1 MEEENVVVD
10 ERIESVREI
19 AKRLIM
25 HYIGERYKDMEGIG
39 EELARIDELIS
50 GIKIIPENIVP
61 GALTRAT
68 NFGNGTINLRFKDKN
83 DISDKEIEKIIETM
97 IHEFYHS
104 VSKSKKERYIFL
116 EEGYVTYITA
126 ETIRYAMEH
135 PIEIE
140 GITQEQLQKTLK
152 AQELENGYEDAS
164 EFVRNTQLI
173 MELYGH
179 DSTYEYM
186 FRERGIE
193 SLAMIAQEIS
203 PEFEKFIRRQ
213 YTKTPSNSPN
223 LECEQLFFKSF
234 FDRFDYD
241 KLSKSSLEMNELL
254 QRHLVKS
261 GIAIQDTRLRD
272 MVDEFRPDLVAYQE
286 LLEEVRL
293 LSPEERTKRI
303 EAAVPTG
310 EFDWK
315 IHDNMFDTVMQM
327 NNGLKNFYDK
337 SDSKLKCRTF
347 GNTSFYALA
356 ICYDMVQ
363 KGIEEPTDEHIMQ
376 YCGLMISDPNMET
389 WIKSLVNTYFE
400 KVQQQSEDGRGIV
413 EIINQNLIDNAELM
427 IQVDIIKQETTREN
441 YWENLKKIAELSK
454 RYGVERQNDF
464 YGRVYDV
471 FLEMSQEYFEDDKVY
486 TIEEFNAFREQ
497 MQAVYDIAGMP
508 DYINATGKTPDKI
521 FLKSAI
527 VHSRETSENFSEQMI
542 SLLRI
547 IKDGNMDLGMY
558 TEDLEDFCVKI
569 ASAYDTIEAT
579 HQQEQML
586 EFQNLFLHNYLY
598 TDNLQA
604 TKAYIKRAN
613 STRSAENEYLRT
625 IKTKILESPEFYM
638 QNFEEEDVNR
648 DGRLL
653 KELRY
658 RRVLHDSIVNERR
671 KKSAQAYNYDYSDQN
686 NLLQLA
692 CCEQTKEVMSRY
704 RPGISE
710 DNFIEIIS
718 GINCMVNHGEN
729 EMAENFAIKLSQ
741 NMSRLSEKNKPYSKV
756 LALLHQHCHRQT
768 EENFS
773 ILENNIEFFGA
784 CIDYLKEPLKK
795 LPIEKRMEYMQR
807 LIDINGE
814 DKYVTGIISYWEND
828 EARSFVDF
836 IQEPVLTPEV
846 MQEMARN
853 PEVQECIPSAGE
865 EIESAARIEK
875 EQVEH

>member
-25 HYIGERYKDMEGIG
+25 HYIGERYKDMEGVG

-50 GIKIIPENIVP
+50 SIKIIPENIVS
-61 GALTRAT
+61 GAMTRAT

-83 DISDKEIEKIIETM
+83 NISDKEIEKILETM

-104 VSKSKKERYIFL
+104 ISKSKKERYIFL

-140 GITQEQLQKTLK
+140 GITGEQLNKMLE

-234 FDRFDYD
+234 FDRFDYG

-254 QRHLVKS
+254 QRHLVKT
-261 GIAIQDTRLRD
+261 GIAIQDTRLHD

-315 IHDNMFDTVMQM
+315 IHDNIFDTIMQM
-327 NNGLKNFYDK
+327 TNGLKNFYDK

-486 TIEEFNAFREQ
+486 TIEEFTAFREQ

-547 IKDGNMDLGMY
+547 IKDGNMELGMY
-558 TEDLEDFCVKI
+558 TEDLEDFGVKI

-598 TDNLQA
+598 TDNMQA

-613 STRSAENEYLRT
+613 GTRIAENEYLRT
-625 IKTKILESPEFYM
+625 IKTKILESPKIYM
-638 QNFEEEDVNR
+638 QNFDDENPKR
-648 DGRLL
+648 DEILG
-653 KELRY
+653 KELGKRPTILET
-658 RRVLHDSIVNERR
+658 VINEAQ
-671 KKSAQAYNYDYSDQN
+671 KKSVQAYNYDYSDQN
-686 NLLQLA
+686 NIIQMK
-692 CCEQTKEVMSRY
+692 CCEQTKKERVNVSD
-704 RPGISE
+704 E
-710 DNFIEIIS
+710 NFVRIIS

-729 EMAENFAIKLSQ
+729 TEAEECAKKLSG
-741 NMSRLSEKNKPYSKV
+741 NMRRVFVKSRTYGKI
-756 LALLHQHCHRQT
+756 LALLRQHCDRPT
-768 EENFS
+768 EQRFS
-773 ILENNIEFFGA
+773 ILENNIEFFGE
-784 CIDYLKEPLKK
+784 C
-795 LPIEKRMEYMQR
+795 
-807 LIDINGE
+807 
-814 DKYVTGIISYWEND
+814 
-828 EARSFVDF
+828 VDF
-836 IQEPVLTPEV
+836 IKEALKDQPLERREELVQRIANVDSEDRYVNGIVEFLGTEGTKTFVEFMQEPVLTPDI

-853 PEVQECIPSAGE
+853 PEVQEYIPGAGDV
-865 EIESAARIEK
+865 IERVARIEK